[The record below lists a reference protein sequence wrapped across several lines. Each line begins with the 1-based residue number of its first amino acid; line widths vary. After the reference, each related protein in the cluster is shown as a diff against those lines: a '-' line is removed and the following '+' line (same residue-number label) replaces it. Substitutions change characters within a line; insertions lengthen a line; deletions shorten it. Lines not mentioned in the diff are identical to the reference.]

1 MNFGIYVNQFVDL
14 AYIDNFYLLCYNIT
28 MKNNTLVLNIL
39 KKNSKG
45 LTAYQILERIQK
57 FKFVQPM
64 TIYRAL
70 KELNDKGL
78 IHKTNKNKT
87 FHLCNTSGSH
97 EHNAVLAVC
106 NDCGVAEELK
116 TKLFSKIIKH
126 VKSKKK
132 FNFSN
137 FNLEITTT
145 CKECNA

>member
-1 MNFGIYVNQFVDL
+1 MN
-14 AYIDNFYLLCYNIT
+14 
-28 MKNNTLVLNIL
+28 NNSVVLNIL
-39 KKNSKG
+39 KKNTKG
-45 LTAYQILERIQK
+45 LTAYEILNRVQK
-57 FKFVQPM
+57 FKSVQPM

-70 KELNDKGL
+70 KHLTDNGL

-126 VKSKKK
+126 VKSKSK
-132 FNFSN
+132 FNFNN

-145 CKECNA
+145 CKECN

>member
-1 MNFGIYVNQFVDL
+1 MN
-14 AYIDNFYLLCYNIT
+14 
-28 MKNNTLVLNIL
+28 NNAVVLNIL
-39 KKNSKG
+39 KKNIKG
-45 LTAYQILERIQK
+45 LTAYEILNRVQK
-57 FKFVQPM
+57 FKSVQPM

-70 KELNDKGL
+70 KHLTDNGL

-126 VKSKKK
+126 VKSKSK
-132 FNFSN
+132 FNFNN

-145 CKECNA
+145 CKECN

>member
-14 AYIDNFYLLCYNIT
+14 AYIVNFYLLCYNIT
-28 MKNNTLVLNIL
+28 MKNNILVLNIL

-70 KELNDKGL
+70 KELNNKGL

-132 FNFSN
+132 FNFNN

>member
-1 MNFGIYVNQFVDL
+1 MN
-14 AYIDNFYLLCYNIT
+14 
-28 MKNNTLVLNIL
+28 NNAVVLNIL
-39 KKNSKG
+39 KKNIKG
-45 LTAYQILERIQK
+45 LTAYEILNRVQK
-57 FKFVQPM
+57 FKSVQPM

-70 KELNDKGL
+70 KHLTDNGL

-126 VKSKKK
+126 VKSKSK
-132 FNFSN
+132 FNFNS

-145 CKECNA
+145 CKECN

>member
-1 MNFGIYVNQFVDL
+1 
-14 AYIDNFYLLCYNIT
+14 

-132 FNFSN
+132 FDFNN

>member
-1 MNFGIYVNQFVDL
+1 MN
-14 AYIDNFYLLCYNIT
+14 
-28 MKNNTLVLNIL
+28 NNAVVLNVL
-39 KKNSKG
+39 KKNTKG
-45 LTAYQILERIQK
+45 LTAYEILNRVQK
-57 FKFVQPM
+57 FKSVQPM

-70 KELNDKGL
+70 KHLTDNGL
-78 IHKTNKNKT
+78 IHKTNRNKT

-126 VKSKKK
+126 VKSKSK
-132 FNFSN
+132 FNFNN

-145 CKECNA
+145 CKECN

>member
-1 MNFGIYVNQFVDL
+1 
-14 AYIDNFYLLCYNIT
+14 

-57 FKFVQPM
+57 FKFIQPM

-78 IHKTNKNKT
+78 IHKSNKNKT

-116 TKLFSKIIKH
+116 TKLFSKVIKH

-132 FNFSN
+132 FNFNN

>member
-1 MNFGIYVNQFVDL
+1 
-14 AYIDNFYLLCYNIT
+14 

-57 FKFVQPM
+57 FKFIQPM

-132 FNFSN
+132 FNFNN

>member
-1 MNFGIYVNQFVDL
+1 MN
-14 AYIDNFYLLCYNIT
+14 
-28 MKNNTLVLNIL
+28 NNAVVLNIL
-39 KKNSKG
+39 KKNTKG
-45 LTAYQILERIQK
+45 LTAYEILNRVQK
-57 FKFVQPM
+57 FKSVQPM

-70 KELNDKGL
+70 KHLTDNGL

-126 VKSKKK
+126 VKSKSK
-132 FNFSN
+132 FNFNN

-145 CKECNA
+145 CKECD

>member
-1 MNFGIYVNQFVDL
+1 
-14 AYIDNFYLLCYNIT
+14 

-132 FNFSN
+132 FNFNN

-145 CKECNA
+145 CNECNS